1 MTNQVRTISTN
12 ILHND
17 CALFHALNNDEME
30 MIASIARQK
39 DMVSHQYLFHQHSPA
54 NRVYNVIEGTA
65 MVERTSSS
73 GRRQI
78 LGFLFPGDFI
88 GLTHSNYFEYSVK
101 SLSKAKLC
109 EFQREQLFALSEKLP
124 NLKSN
129 VEQISANVL
138 ARALDQIYI
147 LGQKKAHERLCF
159 LFIQML
165 ERMPGATPQQIDL
178 PMTRQDIAD
187 YLGLTIETVSR
198 SFAKLKQEGLI
209 ATPSPQR
216 LQILDLEQTESLASA
231 E

>member
-1 MTNQVRTISTN
+1 
-12 ILHND
+12 
-17 CALFHALNNDEME
+17 
-30 MIASIARQK
+30 
-39 DMVSHQYLFHQHSPA
+39 MVSHQYLFHQHSPA

-101 SLSKAKLC
+101 SLSKAQLC

-165 ERMPGATPQQIDL
+165 ERMPGAIPQQINL

-216 LQILDLEQTESLASA
+216 LQILDLEQTELLASA

>member
-30 MIASIARQK
+30 KIASIARRK
-39 DMVSHQYLFHQHSPA
+39 DMESHQYLFHQHSPA
-54 NRVYNVIEGTA
+54 NRVYNVIDGTV

-101 SLSKAKLC
+101 SLSKAQLC

-124 NLKSN
+124 KLKSN

-165 ERMPGATPQQIDL
+165 ERMPGAIPQQINL

-216 LQILDLEQTESLASA
+216 LQILDLEQTELLASA

>member
-30 MIASIARQK
+30 KIASIARRK
-39 DMVSHQYLFHQHSPA
+39 DMESHQYLFHQHSPA
-54 NRVYNVIEGTA
+54 NRVYNVIDGTV

-101 SLSKAKLC
+101 SLSKAQLC

-165 ERMPGATPQQIDL
+165 ERMPGAIPQQINL

-216 LQILDLEQTESLASA
+216 LQILDLEQTELLASA

>member
-30 MIASIARQK
+30 KIASIARRK
-39 DMVSHQYLFHQHSPA
+39 DMESHQYLFHQHSPA
-54 NRVYNVIEGTA
+54 NRVYNVIDGTV

-101 SLSKAKLC
+101 SLSKAQLC

-147 LGQKKAHERLCF
+147 GSKK
-159 LFIQML
+159 
-165 ERMPGATPQQIDL
+165 GARKALL
-178 PMTRQDIAD
+178 PFYTDA
-187 YLGLTIETVSR
+187 
-198 SFAKLKQEGLI
+198 
-209 ATPSPQR
+209 
-216 LQILDLEQTESLASA
+216 
-231 E
+231 